1 MVVFTLAIGVM
12 SVCATLKERTPP
24 MNAAAVDVFLI
35 YVDEPS
41 PEILSERDAA
51 DEIMGSTPDVW
62 MQKQAGFKTSVGAVQ
77 RKQQHQHQQQLQ
89 HHHHQI

>member
-1 MVVFTLAIGVM
+1 MTSQFTDVQKGYLHHCILTFRLLMVVFTLAIGVM

-41 PEILSERDAA
+41 SEILSERDAA
-51 DEIMGSTPDVW
+51 DEIMGSTPDV
-62 MQKQAGFKTSVGAVQ
+62 
-77 RKQQHQHQQQLQ
+77 
-89 HHHHQI
+89 